1 MKTKAPERNRTAISS
16 LEGLGINLY
25 TTGASLTHGRGAQC
39 SCQYCVLTCYRLVV
53 GQRGEL
59 FSSRTTVGNRT
70 YFFNVKENRVG
81 DVYLNVVESKKRGNE
96 TDFERHSIMVFE
108 EDMGGFLASFDKAI
122 RFIRA
127 REQTRRG

>member
-1 MKTKAPERNRTAISS
+1 MLLST
-16 LEGLGINLY
+16 
-25 TTGASLTHGRGAQC
+25 
-39 SCQYCVLTCYRLVV
+39 SCPACYGCAV

-70 YFFNVKENRVG
+70 YFFNVKENRAG
-81 DVYLNVVESKKRGNE
+81 DIYLNVVESKKRG
-96 TDFERHSIMVFE
+96 DDAHFERHSIMIFE

-127 REQTRRG
+127 REQTRRGWPDTSATSDRLDSEPERRRRP

>member
-1 MKTKAPERNRTAISS
+1 M
-16 LEGLGINLY
+16 
-25 TTGASLTHGRGAQC
+25 C
-39 SCQYCVLTCYRLVV
+39 SV

-81 DVYLNVVESKKRGNE
+81 DVFLNVVESKKRGSE
-96 TDFERHSIMVFE
+96 SDFERHSIVIFE
-108 EDMGGFLASFDKAI
+108 EDMAGFLANFDKAV

>member
-1 MKTKAPERNRTAISS
+1 M
-16 LEGLGINLY
+16 
-25 TTGASLTHGRGAQC
+25 
-39 SCQYCVLTCYRLVV
+39 

-81 DVYLNVVESKKRGNE
+81 DIYLNVVESKKRGDDAN
-96 TDFERHSIMVFE
+96 FERHSIMIFE

-127 REQTRRG
+127 REQTRRGWPDTSGTSDRFNSEPERRRRP

>member
-1 MKTKAPERNRTAISS
+1 M
-16 LEGLGINLY
+16 
-25 TTGASLTHGRGAQC
+25 
-39 SCQYCVLTCYRLVV
+39 

-70 YFFNVKENRVG
+70 YFFNVKENRSG
-81 DVYLNVVESKKRGNE
+81 DVYLNMVESKKRGGDSRGGD
-96 TDFERHSIMVFE
+96 TDFERHSIIVFE

-127 REQTRRG
+127 REQTRRGWSGESGTSDQLNPEAPRRRPP